1 MRVLYTIFFFASA
14 VYGQYTGFSPANLD
28 KTADPCSNFF
38 QYACGTWVKNNPI
51 PSDRS
56 RWSRFE
62 ELSARN
68 ESILRDILETSAAKK
83 DGSAIEKKIGDYYV
97 ACLDEKAIDAKGIE
111 PLKPELDRI
120 AAIKDKAALADVLA
134 RIHLMGASPLFNLY
148 SRADLN
154 NSNVLI
160 AWFDQGGLGLP
171 DRDYYYRTDAKSAEV
186 RTKYVEHIGRIFVLL
201 GHPQDQ
207 AAAAAKKIMSIEMA
221 LAKASMDRVARRN
234 ANNLNHPDTMKGLK
248 ARTPSFHWDG
258 YLAKLGSP
266 QFDNLNVAN
275 PEFFKGLDQVLATTP
290 LDDLKTYLTWNMT
303 RLNVGMLPTAFVN
316 ENFDFYSR
324 TLIGTKELRPRWKR
338 CVDAVDSDLGE
349 ALGQKYVEVA
359 FAGDSKERM
368 LQMIKGLETAM
379 AKDIQE
385 IDWMTPETKKRA
397 LEKLHA
403 VANKVG
409 YPENWRDYS
418 SVKVDRVDA
427 FGNSLRANEF
437 AIRRDLNKI
446 GKAPDPKEW
455 SMTPPTVNA
464 YYSPTQNNI
473 NFPAGILQ
481 PPFFDAKLD
490 DAVNYGGIGAVI
502 GHELTH
508 GFDDSGRRFDGK
520 GNLRDWWTAED
531 GKAFE
536 QRAEC
541 VDKQYSQY
549 VAIGDV
555 RLNGKLTL
563 GENVADNGGLRIAY
577 MAFMD
582 SIMNKRLTKIDG
594 FTPEQ
599 RFFLGWGQ
607 VWCSHMTPEAERYR
621 AQTDPHSA
629 GRYRVN
635 GVVSNMLEFQQA
647 FGCKVGQPM
656 VRGENA
662 CRVW

>member
-1 MRVLYTIFFFASA
+1 MRPIYAVLFFASA
-14 VYGQYTGFSPANLD
+14 LCGQYTGFSPANLD
-28 KTADPCSNFF
+28 KTADPCTNFF

-83 DGSAIEKKIGDYYV
+83 DGSAIEKKIGDYYT
-97 ACLDEKAIDAKGIE
+97 ACLDEKGIDAKGIA

-120 AAIKDKAALADVLA
+120 AGIQDKAGLADVIA
-134 RIHLMGASPLFNLY
+134 RMHLMGATPLFNVY
-148 SRADLN
+148 SRADLR
-154 NSNVLI
+154 NSNILI

-171 DRDYYYRTDAKSAEV
+171 DRDYYYRPDPKSAEV
-186 RTKYVEHIGRIFVLL
+186 REKYVAHVGRMFTLL
-201 GHPQDQ
+201 GYAPDK
-207 AAAAAKKIMSIEMA
+207 ATAAAKKIMQIEMA

-234 ANNLNHPDTMKGLK
+234 ANNLNHPDTIKGLK
-248 ARTPSFHWDG
+248 ARTPSFNWDG
-258 YLAKLGSP
+258 YLAKLGAP
-266 QFDNLNVAN
+266 KFDNLNIAN
-275 PEFFKGLDQVLATTP
+275 PEFFKGVDQVLTSTS

-349 ALGQKYVEVA
+349 ALGQKYVELA

-379 AKDIQE
+379 AKDIQD

-418 SVKVDRVDA
+418 SVKVERVDA

-437 AIRRDLNKI
+437 AIKRDLNKI

-508 GFDDSGRRFDGK
+508 GFDDSGRRFDAK

-541 VDKQYSQY
+541 IDKQYSQY
-549 VAIGDV
+549 IAVGDV

-635 GVVSNMLEFQQA
+635 GVISNMPEFQQA